1 MLVISVVAS
10 FAAMA
15 LLVLGLSK
23 FDHYCTQRFGYRFF
37 TRGAFTL
44 AVVALLCLTYGHRWW
59 HATQADAADALNGMA
74 LMLIGA
80 SAALV
85 LVTRNLRR
93 TDLVIGSVGTAL
105 QISVFG
111 VAAWIGMFA
120 LAAVLVLMFLVFGL
134 GAVKPVWVINR
145 R

>member
-1 MLVISVVAS
+1 MLVISVI
-10 FAAMA
+10 AAVIAVA
-15 LLVLGLSK
+15 LLVFGLGK
-23 FDHYCTQRFGYRFF
+23 FDSFCRRRFGYRFF

-44 AVVALLCLTYGHRWW
+44 AVAALLCLTYGHRWW
-59 HATQADAADALNGMA
+59 HATQADAAAALNGIV
-74 LMLIGA
+74 LMMIGA
-80 SAALV
+80 SVALV
-85 LVTRNLRR
+85 LVIRNLRR

-120 LAAVLVLMFLVFGL
+120 LAAALVLLLLMFGL